1 MKIDPELTRQLG
13 NPRVDIILETVTLL
27 ASRLEMSA
35 TAEGIEDL
43 KQIGLLRSLGF
54 HYAQGFAF
62 SRPMTSDDALA
73 LLESQGSGVA
83 AP

>member
-1 MKIDPELTRQLG
+1 M
-13 NPRVDIILETVTLL
+13 NPVISSLMIVSGGLL

-62 SRPMTSDDALA
+62 ARPMDAKAA
-73 LLESQGSGVA
+73 LDFLGG
-83 AP
+83 